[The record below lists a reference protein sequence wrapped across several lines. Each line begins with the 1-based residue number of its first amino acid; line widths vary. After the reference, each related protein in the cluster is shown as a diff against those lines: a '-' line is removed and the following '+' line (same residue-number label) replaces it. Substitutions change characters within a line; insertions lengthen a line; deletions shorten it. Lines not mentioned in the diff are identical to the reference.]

1 MDELLCESGLCPSAV
16 CDSQL
21 FCCCLVSKS
30 CPALC
35 DPMDYRT
42 PGFPVLQY
50 LLESVPQLLVP
61 KKLKMNGSV
70 KTCKTVS
77 S

>member
-35 DPMDYRT
+35 DPMDCRT

-50 LLESVPQLLVP
+50 LLESVPQL
-61 KKLKMNGSV
+61 
-70 KTCKTVS
+70 
-77 S
+77 